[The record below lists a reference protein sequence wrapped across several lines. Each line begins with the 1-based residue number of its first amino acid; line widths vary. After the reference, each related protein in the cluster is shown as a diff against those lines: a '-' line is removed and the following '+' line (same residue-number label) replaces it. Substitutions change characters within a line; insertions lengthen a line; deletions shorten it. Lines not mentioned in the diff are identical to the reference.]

1 MMTKDEY
8 SLKSISAKQ
17 KMNSRPNPSFFLIN
31 MKDNIRL
38 LYIDLFC
45 GAGGTS
51 TGVEM
56 ANLNNSKCAK
66 VIACVNHDKN
76 AIASHLANHPDAMH
90 FTEDIRTLDLTG
102 LKEHVKNQHTLY
114 PDAKIVLWAS
124 LECTNFSRAKGGL
137 PRDADSR
144 TLAEHLFRYIDE
156 INPDYIQIENVEEF
170 MSWGDIDEKGKPI
183 SKDAGRLYM
192 LWVQKVCKRG
202 YVFDYRIL
210 NSANYGAYTS
220 RKRFFGIFAKHDL
233 PIVFPEATHERN
245 PNGGM
250 FGSLKPWMPVKD
262 ILDLEK
268 QGNSI
273 FDRKKPLVDATLQRI
288 YAGLIKFVAGGK
300 QAFLSKQ
307 YGGDPSGKNISIE
320 QPAGTITCKDH
331 HALVTIKSESKI
343 CFIDMMYGKGT
354 PASVDEPA
362 MTVTANPKHNLIT
375 VVQEPSVENR
385 YLMNPQF
392 GCEGASIEKP
402 CFTLIAKMDKRPPY
416 LIDTTSTS
424 RPSFIREEHGTLIY
438 EIYDTD
444 SEIMKKIKEFMARY
458 GKTDI
463 MMRMLDEIELKM
475 IMGFP
480 RDYVLIGTQADR
492 KKYIGNAVVTVIP
505 QMWAEALAEQLKNA
519 S

>member
-1 MMTKDEY
+1 
-8 SLKSISAKQ
+8 
-17 KMNSRPNPSFFLIN
+17 
-31 MKDNIRL
+31 MKDNIKL

-90 FTEDIRTLDLTG
+90 FTEDIRTLDLSDLIT
-102 LKEHVKNQHTLY
+102 HVKTQKVLY
-114 PDAKIVLWAS
+114 PKAKTVLWAS
-124 LECTNFSRAKGGL
+124 LECTNFSHAKGGM

-156 INPDYIQIENVEEF
+156 LQTDYIQIENVEEF
-170 MSWGDIDEKGKPI
+170 MSWGDLDENGKPV

-192 LWVQKVCKRG
+192 LWIQKVCKRG
-202 YVFDYRIL
+202 YSFNYRIL

-220 RKRFFGIFAKHDL
+220 RKRFFGIFSRKNL
-233 PIVFPEATHERN
+233 PVVFPEPTHEKN
-245 PNGGM
+245 PKNGM
-250 FGSLKPWMPVKD
+250 FGNLKPWMPVKD
-262 ILDLEK
+262 VLDLEK

-273 FDRKKPLVDATLQRI
+273 FNRKKPLVDSTLKRI
-288 YAGLIKFVAGGK
+288 YAGLVKFVAGGK

-307 YGGDPSGKNISIE
+307 FGGDPSGKNISLE
-320 QPAGTITCKDH
+320 QPAGAITCRDH
-331 HALVTIKSESKI
+331 HALVTVKPADNI
-343 CFIDMMYGKGT
+343 CFIDMQYGNGT
-354 PASVDEPA
+354 PASIEVPA
-362 MTVTANPKHNLIT
+362 MTITSNPKHKLVT
-375 VVQEPSVENR
+375 VVQNPSVEDR
-385 YLMNPQF
+385 FLMNPQF

-402 CFTLIAKMDKRPPY
+402 CFTLIAKMDKKPPY
-416 LIDTTSTS
+416 LIDTTSKAS
-424 RPSFIREEHGTLIY
+424 RPSFIREENGVLVY
-438 EIYDTD
+438 EIYETD
-444 SEIMKKIKEFMARY
+444 SPIMKKIKEFMAMY
-458 GKTDI
+458 GKQDI
-463 MMRMLDEIELKM
+463 LMRELDEVELKV

-480 RDYVLIGTQADR
+480 RDYVLVGTQAER

-505 QMWAEALAEQLKNA
+505 QMWAETLSAALTNA